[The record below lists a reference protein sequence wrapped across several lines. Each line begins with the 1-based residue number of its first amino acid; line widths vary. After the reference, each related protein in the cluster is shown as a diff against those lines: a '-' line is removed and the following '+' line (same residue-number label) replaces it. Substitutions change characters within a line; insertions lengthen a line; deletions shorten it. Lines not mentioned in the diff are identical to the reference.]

1 MKVVLAI
8 LAILLVIGWWQNE
21 KENAARA
28 NRPTIVER
36 FLSDSPS
43 SDKAESESRRSSV
56 VERIISGSTA
66 SENALRNPESMTPEQ
81 RQLAAEW
88 GNGSKRFYV
97 EQVDALEKRL
107 SARMEGGYVWG
118 RESEH
123 RARASIRA
131 LNDAIDRDDF
141 LAVPTKFSEAKE
153 SLRLFEAG
161 CRWRAGLRHP
171 SIQHIYSAEREG
183 YWNAD
188 QGWLF
193 PRQGSLEVARK
204 CRRCNGG
211 GQETVMVTCD
221 RCNGACAWNRR
232 LFQSAQGQ
240 AVPRRISTSFKPE
253 HDDLRPM
260 QRTTPS
266 RSASTVQ
273 CLWRTGMDTVSCHV
287 NNHNRHRTQSP
298 NSPKMAHGGRNG
310 IHPVFRLHRRCRL
323 PLLALRG
330 RRPSRHSEKHP
341 DDGPRRLRRTMSVS
355 RVSVPAFQAG

>member
-66 SENALRNPESMTPEQ
+66 SENALRNPESITPEQ

-221 RCNGACAWNRR
+221 RCNGT
-232 LFQSAQGQ
+232 G
-240 AVPRRISTSFKPE
+240 RIATPLSGVTGAL
-253 HDDLRPM
+253 DDISELVHGIDDFSRALKGK
-260 QRTTPS
+260 PS
-266 RSASTVQ
+266 RGGYRHHSSQNTMTCDQ
-273 CLWRTGMDTVSCHV
+273 C
-287 NNHNRHRTQSP
+287 N
-298 NSPKMAHGGRNG
+298 
-310 IHPVFRLHRRCRL
+310 
-323 PLLALRG
+323 G
-330 RRPSRHSEKHP
+330 RR
-341 DDGPRRLRRTMSVS
+341 RREALQPCSVCGGQGWT
-355 RVSVPAFQAG
+355 R